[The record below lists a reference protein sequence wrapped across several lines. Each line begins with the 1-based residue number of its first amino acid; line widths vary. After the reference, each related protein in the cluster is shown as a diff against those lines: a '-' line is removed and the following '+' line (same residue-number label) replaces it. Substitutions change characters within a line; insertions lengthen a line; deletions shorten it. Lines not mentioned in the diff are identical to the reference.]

1 MPLMS
6 YRMPGGKSL
15 GWRRM
20 GSMPSSSSGSPVRG
34 TDDLGRDRQGMEVR
48 SRLAPAS
55 AWLCMAAGRI
65 RCRVSS
71 TRCQV
76 PRTWHPEPGT
86 GYLNGR
92 AETQPEFPS
101 AGEPYLRSH
110 ALMRNGWNSAC
121 GEPQVEWRPHANHH
135 LSPSPRSVRIAVGS
149 RPSSCRAIFI
159 SSNRLWETP
168 VSGSTSKRTWRRRL
182 GSLAKWVSTFM

>member
-1 MPLMS
+1 MPLMP
-6 YRMPGGKSL
+6 YRMPGGKAL
-15 GWRRM
+15 AGGVWGRC
-20 GSMPSSSSGSPVRG
+20 PLHLRG
-34 TDDLGRDRQGMEVR
+34 CRSRWTDDLGRDRQGMEVR
-48 SRLAPAS
+48 SR
-55 AWLCMAAGRI
+55 
-65 RCRVSS
+65 
-71 TRCQV
+71 QV
-76 PRTWHPEPGT
+76 PRTWHLEPGT

-110 ALMRNGWNSAC
+110 ALMRNGWDSAC